1 MAESD
6 EEIREAAKRF
16 LDRHGPDALSE
27 ADVMLQDAIRQRDA
41 GALSYWR
48 ALIRALPRTQP

>member
-6 EEIREAAKRF
+6 EEIREAARRF

-27 ADVMLQDAIRQRDA
+27 ADAMLQDAIRQRDA
-41 GALSYWR
+41 EALSYWR
-48 ALIRALPRTQP
+48 ALIRALARSQP

>member
-1 MAESD
+1 MTESD

-27 ADVMLQDAIRQRDA
+27 ADTMLQDAIRQHDA
-41 GALSYWR
+41 DALSYWR
-48 ALIRALPRTQP
+48 ALIKALPRTQP